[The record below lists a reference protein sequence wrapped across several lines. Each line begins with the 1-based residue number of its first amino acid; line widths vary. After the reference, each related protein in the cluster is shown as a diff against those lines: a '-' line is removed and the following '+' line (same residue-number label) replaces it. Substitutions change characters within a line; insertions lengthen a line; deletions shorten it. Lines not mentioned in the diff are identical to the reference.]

1 MKRLSLPFLLGVI
14 LVGGLISPCLPVHAE
29 EGINNPNLPVGSV
42 EERRLLY
49 NLQEERA
56 RLQAE
61 YHQKEEKLRLKE
73 IELKTLSS
81 EVDKK
86 LKELK
91 DLRSEV
97 EVLLG
102 KKDDVKIKRAKELSK
117 MYEKMESSQAAGLLA
132 DLDTDLAVRILSG
145 MKAKSAGRILDNLPV
160 DKAAE
165 LTEAYTVMMKQ

>member
-1 MKRLSLPFLLGVI
+1 MKTSVIVALLFG
-14 LVGGLISPCLPVHAE
+14 LLATTWLGGGLPVQAQDVLDK
-29 EGINNPNLPVGSV
+29 GNLPVGSV

-61 YHQKEEKLRLKE
+61 YEQKEENLRLKE
-73 IELKTLSS
+73 IQLKTLEN

-91 DLRSEV
+91 TLRSEV

-102 KKDDVKIKRAKELSK
+102 KKDEVKVKRAKELSK
-117 MYEKMESSQAAGLLA
+117 MYEKMGSGQAASLLLE
-132 DLDTDLAVRILSG
+132 LDTDLAVRILSG
-145 MKAKSAGRILDNLPV
+145 MKPKSAGRILDSLPA
-160 DKAAE
+160 DKGAE
-165 LTEAYTVMMKQ
+165 LTEAYTVMMKN

>member
-91 DLRSEV
+91 DLRSE
-97 EVLLG
+97 
-102 KKDDVKIKRAKELSK
+102 D
-117 MYEKMESSQAAGLLA
+117 
-132 DLDTDLAVRILSG
+132 
-145 MKAKSAGRILDNLPV
+145 P
-160 DKAAE
+160 
-165 LTEAYTVMMKQ
+165 